1 MQIGLIGLETGSTL
15 ALDLK
20 SKGYDVVA
28 YDDQEAARDAITAKG
43 IQTAPSIEEFTLA
56 LKSKRVIWLI
66 IPSEDQLDE
75 TLQELMF
82 RLSVSD
88 ILIDGGNSFHRDT
101 FRRAKEM
108 EALQVDYLDCG
119 FFTTESLH
127 ATIGGNR
134 FAFNYCETI
143 FRNITAS
150 DGYLHCGTSG
160 AGHFV
165 KMIFNSPP
173 PIQSPEDLEARLA
186 GEYNTKV
193 EKIAQFY
200 QTLKRKA

>member
-1 MQIGLIGLETGSTL
+1 MQIGLIGLETGSAL

-28 YDDQEAARDAITAKG
+28 YDDHKAFRETMAPTG
-43 IQTAPSIEEFTLA
+43 IQTAPSLEDFTLA
-56 LKSKRVIWLI
+56 LKSKRVIWLM
-66 IPSEDQLDE
+66 IPSEHQREE
-75 TLQELMF
+75 TLQELKF

-88 ILIDGGNSFHRDT
+88 ILIDGGNSFHGDT

-134 FAFNYCETI
+134 FAFNYCENI
-143 FRNITAS
+143 FRDITS
-150 DGYLHCGTSG
+150 PDGYLHCGTSG

-165 KMIFNSPP
+165 KMILNNTDHLQD
-173 PIQSPEDLEARLA
+173 IEALLK
-186 GEYNTKV
+186 GNYNINA
-193 EKIAQFY
+193 EKILQGIRHW
-200 QTLKRKA
+200 TLGIGG